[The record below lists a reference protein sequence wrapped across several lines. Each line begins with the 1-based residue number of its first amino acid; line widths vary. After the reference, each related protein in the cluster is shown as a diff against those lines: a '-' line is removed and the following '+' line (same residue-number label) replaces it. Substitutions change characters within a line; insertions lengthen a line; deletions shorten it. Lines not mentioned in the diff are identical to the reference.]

1 MLKLP
6 TLALVSVLALA
17 ACQQP
22 QPQLGPDGKP
32 LPVAYRITPRDEAQI
47 PGRVLAQI
55 NSLRANIAAP
65 GMVQNPMLDAAARAH
80 ARDMAAQN
88 RAWHFGSDGSSPLD
102 RVRRNGYMGQLIGE
116 NISETYE
123 NEITTLNAWM
133 QTRDT
138 RDVIMDPRAREFGI
152 GWFQEPSGKIWW
164 VLITG
169 GAGVMAAP
177 AGGYTAAFA
186 PGSAAVGSVAGPTVG
201 GTGPDVPL

>member
-1 MLKLP
+1 MLKLS

-17 ACQQP
+17 ACQTQQ

-32 LPVAYRITPRDEAQI
+32 IPVAYKITPKEEAQI
-47 PGRVLAQI
+47 PARVAGQI
-55 NSLRANIAAP
+55 NQLRANVGAP
-65 GMVQNPMLDAAARAH
+65 GLVQSPMLDMASMAH

-102 RVRRNGYMGQLIGE
+102 RIRRQGYMGHLIGE

-123 NEITTLNAWM
+123 NEIVTLNAWM

-138 RDVIMDPRAREFGI
+138 RDILMDPRASEFGI

-164 VLITG
+164 VMITAGSG
-169 GAGVMAAP
+169 GAPVAVGGFAMAA
-177 AGGYTAAFA
+177 ANG
-186 PGSAAVGSVAGPTVG
+186 
-201 GTGPDVPL
+201 L